1 MDQKAQLIE
10 AIKKMALN
18 NINTKYERNFEE
30 FRQYNHDI
38 NAFLRNN
45 GYNPNQDL
53 VTNDDYL
60 GVLSEFEMKFY
71 KVITKE
77 DEDSCVFIPLKDVN
91 SHSLLI
97 EEKKIYD
104 AAIKLA
110 LTEEYSHDLMI
121 KISNGHLT
129 NVVKSS
135 DGSIIKLDIIEDD
148 KSDDIVIKENG
159 QSKIITNKESGGFS
173 NTLILAFIIGSF
185 IGIIFLNIYSKIMK

>member
-1 MDQKAQLIE
+1 M
-10 AIKKMALN
+10 
-18 NINTKYERNFEE
+18 
-30 FRQYNHDI
+30 
-38 NAFLRNN
+38 
-45 GYNPNQDL
+45 
-53 VTNDDYL
+53 
-60 GVLSEFEMKFY
+60 
-71 KVITKE
+71 
-77 DEDSCVFIPLKDVN
+77 
-91 SHSLLI
+91 LI